1 MTPLRAALS
10 FLWLPFLVGPVVAQA
25 TPWTFVSIPDFQNND
40 IASIADPQSQFP
52 NNVTLPAG
60 FIALNPAWDSCTA
73 NYDDSVDWIVSRLAA
88 EDPAFVTVAGDMV
101 MGHWDRSSD
110 GRNVF
115 GPLNTDANA
124 RAAVNRAADYYYD
137 IWFGRFDPAR
147 NTHLSAV
154 LTAMGKPLVPM
165 DVHGV
170 VGDHELG
177 DNNWGAGTLKSRL
190 VVDYKLAFER
200 WFTRTPA
207 GPGNSSYRYVSRPV
221 GTKYEGTAYA
231 FQRQNLLTVVVDEF
245 RQDNPA
251 SSFGSATGSVRA
263 TVDDGQPG
271 TTNDDQLAWLDSV
284 LAAGR
289 ANPTVDF
296 IIVQGHMP
304 VLRPVRA
311 RNSSNLGVVDVGG
324 AAEYDTLLWQTM
336 SRHKVDA
343 YFCGEVH
350 DVTLS
355 RYGGVTQVVHGA
367 LIGNHSPINYLVVD
381 VHPDRLELTCKEI
394 QVNLATGSS
403 LWQTGGNR
411 PRSDFDITA
420 SSRAAG
426 YATVGRA
433 TLTKVPGGGS
443 VVTLANGKLAPY
455 GTFENGQG
463 DYLLDLSLDQLVN
476 GTYPN
481 AAGPVNAG
489 VPAGSVRAVQGVRG
503 QGISI
508 GPGNDRVVAGGLAIS
523 GTRERTISLWARTT
537 ATGLVTV
544 ATFGSNVTGAKWDID
559 IDGASGGR
567 LELGVGGGR
576 TTGQGPSVN
585 DGQWHML
592 STVLPT
598 GATNLSNVRLFVDG
612 ALAYTGSGNR
622 ALSTGGGDF
631 ILGHAAN
638 ADWFQ
643 QFTGDIDEVVAWKR
657 ALSDGQVKS
666 LFDVTSDPTLGYSAR
681 EFESLL
687 QVYDQQN
694 PEVVLGNLTWR
705 RATGLSG
712 PAGLRV
718 IQAGVRYELVFDAAT
733 GEGLKV
739 VVPSRKEYF
748 GAGCPGSSGLT
759 PDILVGGDPIV
770 GGTLF
775 AINLLDARSTTPA
788 VLLLN
793 FARADLAIGNGCT
806 LYPASP
812 AIGLQALTNFGG
824 QAFLGFALPP
834 NPSLLGAE
842 MFGQWAVADLGGAA
856 GPGLA
861 ALTRGLRLVFGDS

>member
-1 MTPLRAALS
+1 MSLLRTALQSLLTVASMGAAA
-10 FLWLPFLVGPVVAQA
+10 AQG

-40 IASIADPQSQFP
+40 IGSLADPQSQFP
-52 NNVTLPAG
+52 GNVTRPTG
-60 FIALNPAWDSCTA
+60 FAALDPSWDSSTA
-73 NYDDSVDWIVSRLAA
+73 NYEDSVDWIVSQLAA
-88 EDPAFVTVAGDMV
+88 EDPAFVTVAGDLV
-101 MGHWDRSSD
+101 MGHWERSSD
-110 GRNVF
+110 GRQVF

-124 RAAVNRAADYYYD
+124 RAALNRAADYYYD
-137 IWFGRFDPAR
+137 IWHGRFDPSR
-147 NTHLSAV
+147 NVHLSAV

-165 DVHGV
+165 EVHAV

-177 DNNWGAGTLKSRL
+177 DNNWAPGSLRSRL

-207 GPGNSSYRYVSRPV
+207 GPGTSSYRYVSRPV

-251 SSFGSATGSVRA
+251 TGFGSATGSVRA

-271 TTNDDQLAWLDSV
+271 TSNDDQLAWLDSV

-311 RNSSNLGVVDVGG
+311 RNSSNLGVVDVNG

-420 SSRAAG
+420 ATRAAG
-426 YATVGRA
+426 YTTVGRA

-463 DYLLDLSLDQLVN
+463 DYLLDLSLDQQVN
-476 GTYPN
+476 GQFPN
-481 AAGPVNAG
+481 AAGPINAG
-489 VPAGSVRAVQGVRG
+489 IPEGSVRSVPGVLG

-508 GPGNDRVVAGGLAIS
+508 GPGNDRVRAGGLS
-523 GTRERTISLWARTT
+523 VGGSRPRTVSLWARTT
-537 ATGLVTV
+537 ASGLVTV
-544 ATFGSNVTGAKWDID
+544 ATFGTNAAGGKWDID
-559 IDGASGGR
+559 IDGISGGR
-567 LELGVGGGR
+567 LELGVGSGR
-576 TTGQGPSVN
+576 TVGQGPRVN

-592 STVLPT
+592 TTVLPAGVT
-598 GATNLSNVRLFVDG
+598 TLAGVRFFVDG
-612 ALAYTGSGNR
+612 SLAYVGGGSQVI
-622 ALSTGGGDF
+622 ATGGGDF
-631 ILGHAAN
+631 TLGHAAN

-643 QFTGDIDEVVAWKR
+643 QFTGDLDEVVVWKR
-657 ALSDGQVKS
+657 PLSDGQVKS
-666 LFDVTSDPTLGYSAR
+666 LHDVTQEPSLRYSAR

-687 QVYDQQN
+687 RVFDQLD
-694 PEVVLGNLTWR
+694 PEVVLGNLLWR
-705 RATGLSG
+705 RVTGLTG

-718 IQAGVRYELVFDAAT
+718 VQAGQRYELVFDATT

-739 VVPSRKEYF
+739 TVPSRKEYF
-748 GAGCPGSSGLT
+748 GAGCPGSSGVT
-759 PDILVGGDPIV
+759 PNILVGGDPVV
-770 GGTLF
+770 GGALF
-775 AINLLDARSTTPA
+775 AINLLDARATTPA

-793 FARADLAIGNGCT
+793 FARSDVPIGNGCT
-806 LYPASP
+806 LYPAAP
-812 AIGLQALTNFGG
+812 AIGIQAATNFGG
-824 QAFLGFALPP
+824 QAFFGFALPADP
-834 NPSLLGAE
+834 ALVGGQ